1 MVKTDLFVDMPRV
14 TPFFSESWYPL
25 PAVIVLPG
33 GGYAMHADHEG
44 EPVARFYQQKGFHA
58 FVLKYRILP
67 ETYPAA
73 LEDVQALVR
82 FLRSN
87 AKELN
92 VDPQRVFVAGFSA
105 GGHLAALSAVSEDVR
120 DGFSARPNGV
130 ILGYPVVSSRQR
142 CVRNFCGGDEALAE
156 AISVEKR
163 VTPET
168 PPVFLWHTAED
179 AAVDVRQSLA
189 LGSALREQGIP
200 FEMHIF
206 PHGPHGL
213 GLGKLTQ
220 DVSGWPQMSVDW
232 IIRNFLSGEKRG

>member
-1 MVKTDLFVDMPRV
+1 MENAELFQNMHRV

-25 PAVIVLPG
+25 PAVVVLPG
-33 GGYAMHADHEG
+33 GGYALHADHES

-58 FVLKYRILP
+58 FVLRYRLLP
-67 ETYPAA
+67 EIYPAA
-73 LEDVQALVR
+73 LEDVQEFVR
-82 FLRSN
+82 FLRSH
-87 AKELN
+87 AKALR
-92 VDPQRVFVAGFSA
+92 VDPQRIFVVGFSA

-120 DGFSARPNGV
+120 DGISARPNGV
-130 ILGYPVVSSRQR
+130 ILGYPVTSSRQR

-179 AAVDVRQSLA
+179 QAVDVRQSLNLGIA
-189 LGSALREQGIP
+189 LKEQGVP

-213 GLGKLTQ
+213 GLGKLMQ
-220 DVSGWPQMSVDW
+220 DVGSWPQMSVDW
-232 IIRNFLSGEKRG
+232 IIRNFL